1 MDAHA
6 RAALVARASYGRLV
20 ALLAARNGDIAGAE
34 EALSEA
40 FIAAL
45 ETWPRTG
52 IPDKP
57 EAWLMQAAKN
67 RRIDAFR
74 RNARSPVMNV
84 DELPEVVDDEQ
95 DEPMNDTIPDKRLAL
110 MFVCA
115 HPAIDQ
121 SVHTPLMLQTVLG
134 VEAIDIGRSFLVSPT
149 ALAQRLVRAKRKI
162 KDAQIAFVIPD
173 RAVMPERLVA
183 VLEAIYGAYSLDW
196 LQEPGARNLT
206 DEAVYLA
213 KLLAELLPGEA
224 EVLGLAA
231 LICFSHA
238 RRKSRLCDGVYVPL
252 LEQDTALWE
261 HKLIDDGD
269 KYLQRAMLLKVLGRF
284 QLEAAVQQVHIQGV
298 VTKNMNWKAVLY
310 LTEGLCR
317 LWPTTGAAVSRA
329 VAISEV
335 GGPAAGLSAL
345 NDIKPDMAFQP
356 LEATRAHL
364 LSKLGRKEEAIA
376 AYDTAISLTIEPATR
391 AWLQAKRISL
401 TVDDEQSL
409 DLHV

>member
-1 MDAHA
+1 MDVHT

-20 ALLAARNGDIAGAE
+20 ALLAARNGDIASAE

-45 ETWPRTG
+45 ESWPRTG

-67 RRIDAFR
+67 RRIDSYR

-84 DELPEVVDDEQ
+84 DELPEVVDEEQ
-95 DEPMNDTIPDKRLAL
+95 DEPMNDSIPDKRLAL

-115 HPAIDQ
+115 HPAIDR
-121 SVHTPLMLQTVLG
+121 SVHTPMMLQTVMG
-134 VEAIDIGRSFLVSPT
+134 VEAIEISRSFLVSPT

-173 RAVMPERLVA
+173 RTVMPERLAA

-196 LQEPGARNLT
+196 LHEPGARNLT

-213 KLLAELLPGEA
+213 KLLAELLPTEA

-231 LICFSHA
+231 LISFSHA
-238 RRKSRLCDGVYVPL
+238 RRKSRLHNGIYVPL
-252 LEQDTALWE
+252 LEQDTSLWE
-261 HKLIDDGD
+261 HKQIDDGD
-269 KYLQRAMLLKVLGRF
+269 KYLQGAMKLKVLGRF

-298 VTKNMNWKAVLY
+298 LTRKMNWKAVLY

-335 GGPAAGLSAL
+335 AGPEAGLDEV
-345 NDIKPDMAFQP
+345 NDIKTVMAFQP
-356 LEATRAHL
+356 LEAARAHL
-364 LSKLGRKEEAIA
+364 LSRLGRREEAIA
-376 AYDTAISLTIEPATR
+376 AYDKAISLTIEHATR
-391 AWLQAKRISL
+391 AWLLAKRVALTEISNA
-401 TVDDEQSL
+401 
-409 DLHV
+409 